1 MALVLGRFAHRQ
13 AGNRLSRTLPKT
25 CDAGAGLVNSLAMLG
40 LQKLEQLGWAVVHP
54 SQIRRY
60 HERQFG

>member
-25 CDAGAGLVNSLAMLG
+25 CDVGAGLVNSLAMLG
-40 LQKLEQLGWAVVHP
+40 LQKLEQLGWAVVHVGKSLTNQEIP
-54 SQIRRY
+54 
-60 HERQFG
+60 

>member
-13 AGNRLSRTLPKT
+13 PRNRLSRTLPKT

-40 LQKLEQLGWAVVHP
+40 LQKLEQLGWAVVHVGKSLTNQEIP
-54 SQIRRY
+54 
-60 HERQFG
+60 